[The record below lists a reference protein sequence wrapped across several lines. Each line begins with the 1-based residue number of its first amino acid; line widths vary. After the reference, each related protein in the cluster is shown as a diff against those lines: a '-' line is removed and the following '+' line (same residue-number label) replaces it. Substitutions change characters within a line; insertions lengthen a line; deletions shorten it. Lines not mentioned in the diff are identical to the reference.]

1 MAKFLTGV
9 LAGIAIGIMIAPDKG
24 SKTRQKISD
33 ALNDL
38 VGEAQD
44 EMSSSVNEGGD
55 YYNRQGNN
63 YNSPANSYNGDNYSG
78 DVERPVAKISTDF

>member
-9 LAGIAIGIMIAPDKG
+9 LAGIAIGLMVAPDKG

-38 VGEAQD
+38 LGEARD
-44 EMSSSVNEGGD
+44 RINSSGSQFD
-55 YYNRQGNN
+55 
-63 YNSPANSYNGDNYSG
+63 DNYSGTSDDYNG